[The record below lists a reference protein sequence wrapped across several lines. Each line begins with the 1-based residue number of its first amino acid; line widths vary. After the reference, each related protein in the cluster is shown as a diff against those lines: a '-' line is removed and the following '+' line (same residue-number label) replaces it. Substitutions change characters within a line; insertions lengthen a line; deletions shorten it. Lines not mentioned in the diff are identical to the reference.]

1 MSDHNPFAA
10 PSNQGEVAVQ
20 SFPGAQ
26 QVDFASLQMAGT
38 GLAIIYGAILF
49 QVLGGIGFG
58 VFGLAGIRQLTVAG
72 AGGVILFLGI
82 GMFLI
87 SLVSLI
93 GACLC
98 ATVPRETEAK
108 GWIVASVAFQTAG
121 FLLGLA
127 ARLFGLGAANGSPLS
142 AIIPTVSVI
151 LFMVFLMKL
160 GTHICRPDLSRR
172 AKRILILII
181 LGLIGVVVS
190 SVMDMDVR
198 GISPN
203 RPELLLV
210 FVFGLLYALFVF
222 VMYANIINAFSKYIR
237 NPYASVARNH
247 LG

>member
-10 PSNQGEVAVQ
+10 PSNQGEVAVE

-38 GLAIIYGAILF
+38 GLTIIYGAILF

-58 VFGLAGIRQLTVAG
+58 LFGVAGVRLFSVAG

-87 SLVSLI
+87 SLASLI

-121 FLLGLA
+121 FLQGLA
-127 ARLFGLGAANGSPLS
+127 ALLFGFGAANGSPLS

-172 AKRILILII
+172 AKRIMILII
-181 LGLIGVVVS
+181 VGATSVALAGIMGVT
-190 SVMDMDVR
+190 VR
-198 GISPN
+198 SISAN

-210 FVFGLLYALFVF
+210 LVFGLLYALIVF
-222 VMYANIINAFSKYIR
+222 VMYANIINAFGKYIR